1 MGKMNKKSAGL
12 MFCFATG
19 IVWGVLIGSALTTM
33 IVSYRVDVFYEKIAY
48 QESIIEDNEEKLKKL
63 EKSINN
69 SNIVLKDIQIIIET
83 ETDEEQINSIN
94 NIEIEK
100 AIKEKFNSSLGKEVK
115 NLDAEIL
122 MEVVDKRIL
131 KFDEAEYKI
140 NVKKLVLSDT
150 LKIWVGITV
159 MEIESQE

>member
-1 MGKMNKKSAGL
+1 MGKMNKKRTGY

-19 IVWGVLIGSALTTM
+19 IIWGALIGASITTM
-33 IVSYRVDVFYEKIAY
+33 LVSYRIDLFYEKIAY
-48 QESIIEDNEEKLKKL
+48 QENMIEDSVEKLKKL

-69 SNIVLKDIQIIIET
+69 SNIVLKDIKIIIEA
-83 ETDEEQINSIN
+83 DEEQINRIN

-122 MEVVDKRIL
+122 MQVIDKRIL

-140 NVKKLVLSDT
+140 DVKKLSLSDT

>member
-1 MGKMNKKSAGL
+1 MGKMNKKSTGL

-19 IVWGVLIGSALTTM
+19 IVWGALIGSALTTI
-33 IVSYRVDVFYEKIAY
+33 IVSYRVDLFYEKIAY

-69 SNIVLKDIQIIIET
+69 SNIVLKDIQIIIEA
-83 ETDEEQINSIN
+83 DEEQINSIN

-100 AIKEKFNSSLGKEVK
+100 AIKEKFNSSLGKEVR
-115 NLDAEIL
+115 NLDADIL

-140 NVKKLVLSDT
+140 DVKKLSLSDT

>member
-1 MGKMNKKSAGL
+1 MGKMNEKSTVL

-19 IVWGVLIGSALTTM
+19 IVWGALIGSVLTTVL
-33 IVSYRVDVFYEKIAY
+33 VSYRVDLCYEKIAY
-48 QESIIEDNEEKLKKL
+48 QESIIADNEEKLKKL

-69 SNIVLKDIQIIIET
+69 SNIVLKDIEIIIEA
-83 ETDEEQINSIN
+83 EEEQINSIN

-122 MEVVDKRIL
+122 MQVVDKRIL
-131 KFDEAEYKI
+131 KFEEAEYKI
-140 NVKKLVLSDT
+140 DVKKLVLSDT

>member
-1 MGKMNKKSAGL
+1 MGKMNKESTVL

-19 IVWGVLIGSALTTM
+19 IVWGVLIGSILTM
-33 IVSYRVDVFYEKIAY
+33 VLVSYRVDSFYEKIAY
-48 QESIIEDNEEKLKKL
+48 QESIIADNEEKLKKL

-69 SNIVLKDIQIIIET
+69 SNIVLKDIKIIIEA
-83 ETDEEQINSIN
+83 DEEQINSIN

-122 MEVVDKRIL
+122 MQVVDKRIL
-131 KFDEAEYKI
+131 KFEEAEYKI
-140 NVKKLVLSDT
+140 DVKKLVLSDT

>member
-1 MGKMNKKSAGL
+1 MGKMNKKSTGL

-19 IVWGVLIGSALTTM
+19 IVWGALIGAALTTM
-33 IVSYRVDVFYEKIAY
+33 IVSYRVDLFYEKIAY

-69 SNIVLKDIQIIIET
+69 SNIVLKDIQIIIEA
-83 ETDEEQINSIN
+83 DEEQINSIN

-115 NLDAEIL
+115 NLDADIL

-140 NVKKLVLSDT
+140 DVKKLSLSDT

>member
-1 MGKMNKKSAGL
+1 MKKKYTGII
-12 MFCFATG
+12 FCFATG
-19 IVWGVLIGSALTTM
+19 IVWGALIGSTITTM
-33 IVSYRVDVFYEKIAY
+33 LVSYRVDRFYEKIAY
-48 QESIIEDNEEKLKKL
+48 QESIIADNEEKLKKL

-69 SNIVLKDIQIIIET
+69 SNIVLKDIKIIIEA
-83 ETDEEQINSIN
+83 DEEQINNIN

-100 AIKEKFNSSLGKEVK
+100 AIKEKFNSLLGKEVR

-131 KFDEAEYKI
+131 KFEEAEYKI

>member
-1 MGKMNKKSAGL
+1 MGKMKKKYSGIL
-12 MFCFATG
+12 FCFATG
-19 IVWGVLIGSALTTM
+19 IVWGALIGSTITAML
-33 IVSYRVDVFYEKIAY
+33 VSYRVDRFYEKIAY
-48 QESIIEDNEEKLKKL
+48 QESIIADNEEKLKKL

-69 SNIVLKDIQIIIET
+69 SNIVLKDIKIIIEA
-83 ETDEEQINSIN
+83 EEDQINNIN

-100 AIKEKFNSSLGKEVK
+100 AIKEKFNSSIGKEVK

-131 KFDEAEYKI
+131 KFEEAEYKI

-159 MEIESQE
+159 KEIESQE

>member
-1 MGKMNKKSAGL
+1 MGKIKKKYSGIL
-12 MFCFATG
+12 FCFATG
-19 IVWGVLIGSALTTM
+19 IVWGVLIGSAITAML
-33 IVSYRVDVFYEKIAY
+33 VSYRVDGFYEKIAY
-48 QESIIEDNEEKLKKL
+48 QENIIADNEEKLKKL

-69 SNIVLKDIQIIIET
+69 SNIVLKDIKIIIEA
-83 ETDEEQINSIN
+83 DEDQINNIN

-100 AIKEKFNSSLGKEVK
+100 AIKEKYNSSIGKEVK

-131 KFDEAEYKI
+131 KFEEAEYKI

-150 LKIWVGITV
+150 LKIWVDITV